1 MELDFGISRKIFLD
15 VATGWYDFS
24 KRGSNLVSAKDISIP
39 HIQGRYRLNACDNA
53 KRVQEFFF
61 DLEWSS
67 FTPHGEKVDLVT
79 RELVDY
85 YFPQLREAAFQVLD
99 IVLPFIQKQYV
110 YIRAS
115 GTGLHIIFFLEG
127 LQEGDWEAITQFI
140 IVKSCLPNTKHASSL
155 VFGLD
160 ADTIISSDRK
170 ISEFGSWNKWKK
182 DFKHEVDY
190 LNFATFLTPDELFLA
205 EHYPFCPKFEA
216 VRYPERY
223 RSFPAPERLLTEA
236 KRLPPAD
243 SPIQRKQS
251 TSLPTAQ
258 KRIVVPFEGD
268 IPLDD
273 PASKVRRC
281 SAYWNILRSRDTEW
295 YERPFLVKHLIYVL
309 KLTEQEIL
317 KLIDTY
323 RCWDDYDPKIT
334 RFYVRKHFREG
345 SSNSKV
351 KKAPRIE
358 TLVKYGL
365 CEKGHVCEFHK

>member
-99 IVLPFIQKQYV
+99 ILLPFIPKQHV

-127 LQEGDWEAITQFI
+127 LQDGDWEAITQFI
-140 IVKSCLPNTKHASSL
+140 IVKSSLPNTKHASSL

-170 ISEFGSWNKWKK
+170 ISE
-182 DFKHEVDY
+182 
-190 LNFATFLTPDELFLA
+190 
-205 EHYPFCPKFEA
+205 HYPFCPKFEA

-223 RSFPAPERLLTEA
+223 RSYPVPERLLTEA
-236 KRLPPAD
+236 KSLPPPA
-243 SPIQRKQS
+243 SPIPRKQS

-258 KRIVVPFEGD
+258 KRVIVPFEGD

-273 PASKVRRC
+273 PASQVRKC

-317 KLIDTY
+317 KLIGTY

-345 SSNSKV
+345 SSYSKV
-351 KKAPRIE
+351 KKAPRLE

-365 CEKGHVCEFHK
+365 CEKGHRCEYHQK